1 MGADGGSGEQK
12 TLELSFT
19 AQPMHLTPG
28 ECPEAE
34 PREMGV
40 ECARAAGLC
49 VKRNAG
55 IQLEKNL
62 QSPALHLP
70 GLPDLHIQRGDGTVQ
85 TTSPTLKSYLDS

>member
-1 MGADGGSGEQK
+1 
-12 TLELSFT
+12 
-19 AQPMHLTPG
+19 MHLTPG
-28 ECPEAE
+28 ERPEAE
-34 PREMGV
+34 PRGGV
-40 ECARAAGLC
+40 ERARAAGLC

-85 TTSPTLKSYLDS
+85 TTSPILKSYLDS

>member
-49 VKRNAG
+49 VKRNVG
-55 IQLEKNL
+55 IQPGKE
-62 QSPALHLP
+62 PAEP
-70 GLPDLHIQRGDGTVQ
+70 SSTPARA
-85 TTSPTLKSYLDS
+85 S